1 MGRRSGRRKP
11 GLRTPWAIPMPRK
24 ETGNGAWPL
33 EHDDGLRP
41 EDVQAEG
48 WPQPHAYACDAG
60 DASQGDDAT
69 GNGAWPL
76 EHDDGLRPEDNQAE
90 GWPQPHAYAC
100 DPGDA
105 SQGDDAA
112 ENAAWPLE
120 HDDGLRPED
129 VQAEGWPQTHAYACD
144 AGDASQGDD
153 ATGNGAWPLEHDDG
167 VRHEDVQAEGWPQPH
182 AYACDAG
189 DASQGDDATGNSAWP
204 LEHDNGMLPEDVLEA
219 WPEKRRE
226 TWKAKEWSPPRKR
239 SRLAHWPAPQELTRW
254 TSGSSW
260 RSDGSQWEDRGISS
274 GDRKDIEQWL
284 ECSRVGDNLPGT
296 PLIPCKTP
304 FEGSLARWA
313 YNQGLLPE
321 DQWFGKED
329 LLHICEEK
337 GTPVGLVI
345 DLVNTSKYYRGFS
358 EFDGVEYQKVSI
370 PGRQVP
376 DREVVEEIFDTID
389 DFTFRKPELYV
400 AVHCTHGV
408 NRTGF
413 LLAAYLMTRCD
424 VPGWRDAV
432 EVFETARGSKIDKA
446 YLLEALKRLEE
457 GKY

>member
-1 MGRRSGRRKP
+1 MADGEEV
-11 GLRTPWAIPMPRK
+11 WA
-24 ETGNGAWPL
+24 EEAWFEDAVGDTNASQGDDVTGNGAWPL

-41 EDVQAEG
+41 EDVQAEA

-76 EHDDGLRPEDNQAE
+76 EHDDGLRP
-90 GWPQPHAYAC
+90 
-100 DPGDA
+100 
-105 SQGDDAA
+105 
-112 ENAAWPLE
+112 
-120 HDDGLRPED
+120 
-129 VQAEGWPQTHAYACD
+129 
-144 AGDASQGDD
+144 
-153 ATGNGAWPLEHDDG
+153 
-167 VRHEDVQAEGWPQPH
+167 EDVQAEGWPQPH

-260 RSDGSQWEDRGISS
+260 RSDGSQWGISS

-345 DLVNTSKYYRGFS
+345 DLVNTSKCS
-358 EFDGVEYQKVSI
+358 EPLRSPFLFLSGWHALVR
-370 PGRQVP
+370 P
-376 DREVVEEIFDTID
+376 IF
-389 DFTFRKPELYV
+389 
-400 AVHCTHGV
+400 
-408 NRTGF
+408 
-413 LLAAYLMTRCD
+413 
-424 VPGWRDAV
+424 
-432 EVFETARGSKIDKA
+432 
-446 YLLEALKRLEE
+446 
-457 GKY
+457 